1 MRNPSTARQM
11 RQHFESIRDAIS
23 DMQKNTLKKISRL
36 ADDGVKA
43 RAKYN
48 KDYFEQ
54 YKNEANSRT
63 ENEIAQIKTQT
74 LDKIR
79 LEFVAI
85 SALLNE
91 WALSPVPESCAAV
104 LRTYKDYG
112 LTPTKSE
119 LELLTENAAGSYLA
133 SRIISGMA
141 KSIGLVDDFVPL
153 EQLRR
158 SLTAAERDTETAV
171 RDFIGIP
178 DEKFRCTAD
187 MLNLHLSDNR
197 NWIVYASQ
205 FLESDNSF
213 SRIEKTLTEC
223 TETEFALAPSRRRE
237 IDRIFE
243 GLSESDRVATA
254 ARLIE
259 SDDSMADLLSSYDRD
274 MYVSALS
281 LNAEQKRATAEKL
294 LRDAVQTDRNADKA
308 AREAI
313 TAQTRATVATVARA
327 KTKATQ

>member
-1 MRNPSTARQM
+1 MKSKNIAKQM
-11 RQHFESIRDAIS
+11 RTHFGSIRDAIA
-23 DMQKNTLKKISRL
+23 DMQEATLKKISRL

-43 RAKYN
+43 LKKYN
-48 KDYFEQ
+48 ADYFAQ
-54 YKNEANSRT
+54 YKAEANSRT
-63 ENEIAQIKTQT
+63 ETESAELKTRTIEKIK
-74 LDKIR
+74 
-79 LEFVAI
+79 LEFVQI
-85 SALLNE
+85 NGLLNE
-91 WALSPVPESCAAV
+91 WSLCPVPESCAAV
-104 LRTYKDYG
+104 LRAYKDYG

-141 KSIGLVDDFVPL
+141 KSVGLVDDFVPL

-158 SLTAAERDTETAV
+158 NLIVAERDTETAV
-171 RDFIGIP
+171 KNFCGIP
-178 DEKFRCTAD
+178 DASHRLTAD
-187 MLNLHLSDNR
+187 MLDLHLSDNR
-197 NWIVYASQ
+197 DWIVYASQ

-243 GLSESDRVATA
+243 GLSELDRVSTA

-281 LNAEQKRATAEKL
+281 LNAEQKRAHAEAL
-294 LRDAVQTDRNADKA
+294 LKDAARTDRNADKA
-308 AREAI
+308 ARQAVQ
-313 TAQTRATVATVARA
+313 AQTRATVERA
-327 KTKATQ
+327 KTKS

>member
-11 RQHFESIRDAIS
+11 RTHFDSIRDAIA
-23 DMQKNTLKKISRL
+23 DMQKNTLRKISRL

-63 ENEIAQIKTQT
+63 ENEIAELKTRT
-74 LDKIR
+74 IEKVK
-79 LEFVAI
+79 LEFVQI
-85 SALLNE
+85 NGLLNE
-91 WALSPVPESCAAV
+91 WALCPVPESCAAV
-104 LRTYKDYG
+104 LRAYKDYG

-171 RDFIGIP
+171 RDFIGVP
-178 DEKFRCTAD
+178 DGKFRCAAD
-187 MLNLHLSDNR
+187 MLHLHLSDNR
-197 NWIVYASQ
+197 DWIVYASQ

-243 GLSESDRVATA
+243 GLSESDRVSTA
-254 ARLIE
+254 ARLID
-259 SDDSMADLLSSYDRD
+259 SDDGMAELLSSYDRD

-294 LRDAVQTDRNADKA
+294 LKDAVQTDRNADKA
-308 AREAI
+308 ARQAI
-313 TAQTRATVATVARA
+313 TAQTRATVARA